1 MERTIQFG
9 GTVSFGEVSSNV
21 KFQNINFG
29 NKNKLIPRIDDWNVR
44 VIDSRE
50 KGASWIVQA
59 SASQLINSATKKPFD
74 GNLIFKETPDSHPI
88 NLNNVTNIA
97 QYTKTD
103 DSTETNNITLP
114 WTNQNGILLS
124 LDNNVSPAGQYN
136 GVISWTLLDSIANQ

>member
-1 MERTIQFG
+1 T
-9 GTVSFGEVSSNV
+9 SN
-21 KFQNINFG
+21 
-29 NKNKLIPRIDDWNVR
+29 
-44 VIDSRE
+44 
-50 KGASWIVQA
+50 GASCIVQV
-59 SASQLINSATKKPFD
+59 SVSHLINSSNKKSFD
-74 GNLIFKETPDSHPI
+74 CNLIFKETPDSHPI